1 MAQINNNIS
10 EIIFKQALSACE
22 SATEAVNLPQNT
34 FARIRVRTQ
43 EQFLALQER
52 GAAIQRVRVKLPNK
66 PSEQELYYVLVPW
79 DDIIRC
85 AVRRYD
91 YEEICGSNC

>member
-10 EIIFKQALSACE
+10 EGIIKRALSACE
-22 SATEAVNLPQNT
+22 LADGETMCLPQNT

-52 GAAIQRVRVKLPNK
+52 GAAIQTARVKFPNK
-66 PSEQELYYVLVPW
+66 TYEQEIYYVLVPW
-79 DDIIRC
+79 EDIIRC
-85 AVRRYD
+85 AVRL
-91 YEEICGSNC
+91 